1 MIPRSSRSERGQVT
15 VLFAIAAVALVA
27 VVGLAVDAGTSYV
40 DQRSL
45 QAGSDTAST
54 TGASMLAA
62 DFHAC
67 LTSGILPYSNAA
79 IASAVTS
86 IANSAAAASGKAT
99 SLPAVDYVE
108 YVGTTLTDVG
118 AVASYGGSFCTSSSG
133 PGTWTGPMGV
143 RVLAGNSHQTL
154 VLQIVGIHRASE
166 RATST
171 AAFGVITSGTVIPF
185 VACAAGPLINPAD
198 PGLVNGTIV
207 PGDTVLLANKKGS
220 LGWDTNCNKVKDANF
235 KGFLPC
241 PPGSKPSC
249 TIQVASGVTS
259 GPWQGGSACGQWPSN
274 IAVGD
279 VVDVPLVS
287 TASGGGSNINLA
299 VLGIIQVQI
308 TVNSCSGGGDF
319 NLEGVV
325 LQQGTVT
332 GNILLCSTTSS
343 PNCDNAPFNL
353 PSEATGVQL
362 VE

>member
-1 MIPRSSRSERGQVT
+1 MIRQKSGSERGQVT
-15 VLFAIAAVALVA
+15 VLFAIAAIALVA

-67 LTSGILPYSNAA
+67 LSSGILPYSNSA
-79 IASAVTS
+79 ISSAVTA
-86 IANSAAAASGKAT
+86 IADSAAAASGKAT

-108 YVGTTLTDVG
+108 YVGSTLTDVG
-118 AVASYGGSFCTSSSG
+118 AVASYGGPFCMSSSG
-133 PGTWTGPMGV
+133 PGTWAGPMGV
-143 RVLAGNSHQTL
+143 RVQAGNSHQTL
-154 VLQIVGIHRASE
+154 VLQIVGINRASE
-166 RATST
+166 QATST
-171 AAFGVITSGTVIPF
+171 AAFGVLTSGTVIPF
-185 VACAAGPLINPAD
+185 VACVSGPLINPGD
-198 PGLVNGTIV
+198 PALVNGQVV

-220 LGWDTNCNKVKDANF
+220 GGWDTACNQVKDANF

-241 PPGSKPSC
+241 PPGSKPTC
-249 TIQVASGVTS
+249 TVQVASGVTS
-259 GPWQGGSACGQWPSN
+259 GPWQGGSACGQWPST

-279 VVDVPLVS
+279 VVDVPLVK
-287 TASGGGSNINLA
+287 AAKGGGANINLE

-325 LQQGTVT
+325 LQVGSVT
-332 GNILLCSTTSS
+332 GNVLLCSTTTG
-343 PNCDNAPFNL
+343 PYCANAPFNL
-353 PSEATGVQL
+353 ASEATGVQL
-362 VE
+362 VN